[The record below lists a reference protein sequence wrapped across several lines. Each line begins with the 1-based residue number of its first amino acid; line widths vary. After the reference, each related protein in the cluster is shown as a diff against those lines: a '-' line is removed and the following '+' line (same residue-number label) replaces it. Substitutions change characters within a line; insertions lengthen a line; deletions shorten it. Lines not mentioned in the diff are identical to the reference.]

1 MAIYSQ
7 KMKLIKFRLAS
18 FCSVLGLLLVS
29 LSASSQEATENTATR
44 KFVSRSRLIET
55 LAAEVESLRQANVS
69 LSDSLFESRQQLSV
83 VNQDNDRL
91 KKDVKQLEEN
101 LDTAINE
108 KLQSSHT
115 NSVLFIFIFITGL
128 IVLLALIW
136 LFMRKPATVAHY
148 QDTRTDLEDD
158 DDEDDKSSGL
168 NSVDH
173 QLERIEKLGSL
184 REKGLLTDDEFNLQK
199 KQILGERH

>member
-1 MAIYSQ
+1 
-7 KMKLIKFRLAS
+7 MKLIKLKLLFFGS
-18 FCSVLGLLLVS
+18 ILGLLVFS
-29 LSASSQEATENTATR
+29 LPVNAQEATENTATR

-55 LAAEVESLRQANVS
+55 LAAEVESLRQANVR
-69 LSDSLFESRQQLSV
+69 LSDSLFESRQDLGV

-101 LDTAINE
+101 LDSALNE

-148 QDTRTDLEDD
+148 QDTRTNLEDD
-158 DDEDDKSSGL
+158 DDDDDKSSGL

>member
-1 MAIYSQ
+1 
-7 KMKLIKFRLAS
+7 MKLIKLKLLF
-18 FCSVLGLLLVS
+18 FCSVLGLLFFSLLVN
-29 LSASSQEATENTATR
+29 AQEATDNAATR
-44 KFVSRSRLIET
+44 KFVSRSRVIET
-55 LAAEVESLRQANVS
+55 LAAEVESLRQANIR
-69 LSDSLFESRQQLSV
+69 LSDSLYESQQQLAV

-101 LDTAINE
+101 LDKALNE

-148 QDTRTDLEDD
+148 QDTRTNLEDD
-158 DDEDDKSSGL
+158 DDDDEKSSGQ

>member
-1 MAIYSQ
+1 
-7 KMKLIKFRLAS
+7 MKLIKLKLVFIG
-18 FCSVLGLLLVS
+18 SVFGLLLFSMPVH
-29 LSASSQEATENTATR
+29 SQEAADNSGTR
-44 KFVSRSRLIET
+44 KFVSRARVIET
-55 LAAEVESLRQANVS
+55 LAAEVESLRQANS
-69 LSDSLFESRQQLSV
+69 RISDSLFESRQQLDV
-83 VNQDNDRL
+83 LNQDNDRL
-91 KKDVKQLEEN
+91 KKDVKQLEQN
-101 LDTAINE
+101 LDSALNE

-148 QDTRTDLEDD
+148 QDTRTNLEDD
-158 DDEDDKSSGL
+158 DDDDEKSASL